1 MARDLRAAAPGI
13 GKAGKKEKE
22 DAVQHRACDP
32 PGFNRRE
39 SSAAP
44 HACSPATHRQGNLES
59 RFQNAA
65 AK

>member
-39 SSAAP
+39 SSAVP
-44 HACSPATHRQGNLES
+44 DACSPATRQQGNLES
-59 RFQNAA
+59 RLQNTA